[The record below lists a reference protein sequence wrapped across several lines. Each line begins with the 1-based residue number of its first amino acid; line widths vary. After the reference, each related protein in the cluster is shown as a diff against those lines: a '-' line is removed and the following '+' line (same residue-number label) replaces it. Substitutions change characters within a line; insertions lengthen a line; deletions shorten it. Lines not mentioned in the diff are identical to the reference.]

1 MAEIIRLG
9 SLLLNGNPAHHWSRY
24 KGRSISFGDTTP
36 RGAIPFVKYQKLLVA
51 GEVICHGVPWDAL
64 DKQGFITGRPVCID
78 GTTYLCRSLKVGMK
92 EGVSNEWDAILN
104 DLGEDNSLWHWNEQY
119 FWGQESL
126 KDFPSFRVVR
136 GYHSPRSR
144 DTYSVNG
151 RSLNVGF
158 RPVLE
163 PLPPMPELAVGGKL
177 KIYGPDKDVSGCLV
191 DFSDYDLIMEPKA
204 GLRLPAKC
212 HQWARRDGSHII
224 IDRTAITWMKE
235 EL

>member
-9 SLLLNGNPAHHWSRY
+9 SLLLDGNHAHHWSRY
-24 KGRSISFGDTTP
+24 RGRKISFGDTTP
-36 RGAIPFVKYQKLLVA
+36 RGAIPFVKYQKLLGA
-51 GEVICHGVPWDAL
+51 GEVICPGVPWSAL

-78 GTTYLCRSLKVGMK
+78 GITYLCRSLKVGMK
-92 EGVSNEWDAILN
+92 EGESNEWDSILD
-104 DLGEDNSLWHWNEQY
+104 DLGEDDNLWKWNLKF
-119 FWGQESL
+119 FWGREGPM
-126 KDFPSFRVVR
+126 DFPSFRTVR
-136 GYHSPRSR
+136 GYYSARSR
-144 DTYSVNG
+144 DTYSTNG
-151 RSLNVGF
+151 RSTNVGF

-163 PLPPMPELAVGGKL
+163 PLPPMPPLSVGGKF
-177 KIYGPDKDVSGCLV
+177 KIYGPDKDVSGRLV